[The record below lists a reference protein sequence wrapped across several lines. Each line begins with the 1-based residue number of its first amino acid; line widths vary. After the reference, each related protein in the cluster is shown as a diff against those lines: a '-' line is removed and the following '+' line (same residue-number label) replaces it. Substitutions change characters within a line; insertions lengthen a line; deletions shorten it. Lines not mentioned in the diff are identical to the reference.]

1 MALYFIIENENLIV
15 QRIKIGISK
24 SPVQRL
30 RNLQTGN
37 SRRLALMGW
46 IDSDNDRKLEK
57 EFHQKY
63 SDVRVIGEWFEINHE
78 VVLELLKEHSY
89 CSFIA
94 KQVNAGELIGHDRD
108 GIPEHEDVWEWAPL
122 DISEFCPECGSGLGL
137 SYSENYGGERCL
149 KCGFTVP
156 L

>member
-1 MALYFIIENENLIV
+1 MALYFIIENENLV
-15 QRIKIGISK
+15 DQRIKIGISK
-24 SPVQRL
+24 NPIQRL

-46 IDSDNDRKLEK
+46 IDSKNDRKLEK

-63 SDVRVIGEWFEINHE
+63 SDLRVIGEWFEINHE

-94 KQVNAGELIGHDRD
+94 KQRNAGDLIGYDRD
-108 GIPEHEDVWEWAPL
+108 GIPEYEDVWEWASL

-137 SYSENYGGERCL
+137 SYNENYGGERCL